1 MFRRLCCIFSFFL
14 LVSAARRAPTMRLVG
29 VVDAVGDFFK
39 SVVACACCLL
49 IGGPALII
57 AGSILFSQ
65 KDLRKAFSDA
75 VKEFNPT
82 PLNAWSGTINDVPI
96 TTRREL
102 LNVKGVDGATSVF
115 AEAVVPVSDKSSAEF
130 PVSVNVS
137 TVFFFL
143 RKAPFISVKKLF
155 YRCFSSECKY
165 GKDDKCKRDC
175 RNFEAK
181 CIGMGGVYVFTPT
194 SCNVGDVCAECRL
207 IFYLRQL
214 YIVVRAISNGK
225 YVADTKLR
233 SARYAFGDL
242 DNDYQPGL
250 PSTVTV
256 RLYSSKDPYIALQR
270 LTKGTNDLG
279 MNLRIV
285 GIVLIVLGCLFLLL
299 EIGVC
304 TALICYWTRPNKKS
318 LGTPLYLAPASSG
331 ISTSGGPGDA
341 APNPYAHL
349 VEQTGQGYAYGQPLP
364 PGYTYGQPLPPGY
377 TYGQPLPPGYTY
389 GQPLPPGYEY
399 DQEAPPAEQQDRE
412 YGGSLYTQEACGSF
426 SPPNADNK

>member
-1 MFRRLCCIFSFFL
+1 MCLFGI
-14 LVSAARRAPTMRLVG
+14 
-29 VVDAVGDFFK
+29 VDAVGDFLK

-49 IGGPALII
+49 IGSPALII
-57 AGSILFSQ
+57 TGSILFSQ
-65 KDLRKAFSDA
+65 RDLRKAFSDA
-75 VKEFNPT
+75 VKEFNPK
-82 PLNAWSGTINDVPI
+82 PMNAWAGTINDVPI
-96 TTRREL
+96 TLRRES
-102 LNVKGVDGATSVF
+102 LNVKSVDGATSVF
-115 AEAVVPVSDKSSAEF
+115 AEAVVSVSEAPPTELPVF
-130 PVSVNVS
+130 VNVS
-137 TVFFFL
+137 TVFPFL

-155 YRCFSSECKY
+155 YRCFSTECKY
-165 GKDDKCKRDC
+165 GKDEKCKREC

-181 CIGMGGVYVFTPT
+181 CIGMGGVFVFAPTP
-194 SCNVGDVCAECRL
+194 CNVGEICGECRL

-214 YIVVRAISNGK
+214 YLVVREIGNEK
-225 YVADTKLR
+225 YVEDTKLR

-242 DNDYQPGL
+242 DNEYEPGI

-279 MNLRIV
+279 MNPRTV

-304 TALICYWTRPNKKS
+304 TALICYWMRPNKKS
-318 LGTPLYLAPASSG
+318 LGAPLYLAPASQG
-331 ISTSGGPGDA
+331 TLTSGGPGDT

-364 PGYTYGQPLPPGY
+364 QGYD
-377 TYGQPLPPGYTY
+377 
-389 GQPLPPGYEY
+389 Y

-412 YGGSLYTQEACGSF
+412 YGVSLYTQDTRGSF

>member
-1 MFRRLCCIFSFFL
+1 STGPSKRLSEMPWMNL
-14 LVSAARRAPTMRLVG
+14 TP
-29 VVDAVGDFFK
+29 
-39 SVVACACCLL
+39 
-49 IGGPALII
+49 
-57 AGSILFSQ
+57 
-65 KDLRKAFSDA
+65 
-75 VKEFNPT
+75 NPM
-82 PLNAWSGTINDVPI
+82 NAWTGTINGVPI
-96 TTRREL
+96 TLRRES

-115 AEAVVPVSDKSSAEF
+115 AEAIVPVSEAPPTEL
-130 PVSVNVS
+130 PVFVNVS
-137 TVFFFL
+137 TVFPFL

-165 GKDDKCKRDC
+165 GKDEKCKREC

-181 CIGMGGVYVFTPT
+181 CIGMGGVFVFTSTP
-194 SCNVGDVCAECRL
+194 CNVGEVCGECRL

-214 YIVVRAISNGK
+214 YLVVREIGNEK
-225 YVADTKLR
+225 YVEDTKLR

-242 DNDYQPGL
+242 DNDYQPGI
-250 PSTVTV
+250 PSTVKV

-279 MNLRIV
+279 LNPRTV
-285 GIVLIVLGCLFLLL
+285 GIVLIVLGCLFLML

-318 LGTPLYLAPASSG
+318 LGTPLYLAPASQG
-331 ISTSGGPGDA
+331 ILTSGGPGDT

-349 VEQTGQGYAYGQPLP
+349 AEQTRQGYAYGQPLP
-364 PGYTYGQPLPPGY
+364 PGYD
-377 TYGQPLPPGYTY
+377 
-389 GQPLPPGYEY
+389 Y

-412 YGGSLYTQEACGSF
+412 YGVSLYTQDTRGSF